1 MEFICSMT
9 GKSPS
14 TTGAGSEG
22 ALTKGPF
29 NALPPIV
36 DLNAALVSYLLTG
49 AAVFITATGFV
60 GPHFR
65 VDHDISLLVPEIWS
79 RISMSERDP
88 QYLIAEGYLEKCLDF
103 EHNGRQVLASRLGY
117 RITKRFV
124 LAFFGLMF
132 NHPAALFTEQMLRP
146 ELQDME
152 IFIDGLDNIVST
164 QKRIAQR
171 YFNDGSVELACPPL
185 RALLHIMSCDHFEG
199 RGLEHSE
206 IRALFTRENMLSSD
220 WYAERLAA
228 KQNVDIRQ
236 WDRHVRTL
244 RTFLAKD
251 NYAEEAARIGISD
264 RLARAQKNLETVR
277 SADYLQHLH
286 GTIGAQPW

>member
-1 MEFICSMT
+1 
-9 GKSPS
+9 
-14 TTGAGSEG
+14 
-22 ALTKGPF
+22 
-29 NALPPIV
+29 LPPIV

-49 AAVFITATGFV
+49 GAVFITATGFV

-88 QYLIAEGYLEKCLDF
+88 QYLIAEGYLEKCFDF

-152 IFIDGLDNIVST
+152 IFIDGLDNIIST

-185 RALLHIMSCDHFEG
+185 RALLHIMSYDHFEG

-220 WYAERLAA
+220 WYGERLAA

-236 WDRHVRTL
+236 WDRHVRSL
-244 RTFLAKD
+244 KTFLAKD
-251 NYAEEAARIGISD
+251 NYAEEAARLGISD

>member
-1 MEFICSMT
+1 M
-9 GKSPS
+9 
-14 TTGAGSEG
+14 
-22 ALTKGPF
+22 
-29 NALPPIV
+29 
-36 DLNAALVSYLLTG
+36 
-49 AAVFITATGFV
+49 AV
-60 GPHFR
+60 
-65 VDHDISLLVPEIWS
+65 L
-79 RISMSERDP
+79 DP
-88 QYLIAEGYLEKCLDF
+88 QYLIGEGYFETGVDF
-103 EHNGRQVLASRLGY
+103 EDTGRQVLVSRLGY

-199 RGLEHSE
+199 RVVDHSE

-228 KQNVDIRQ
+228 KQNVDIR
-236 WDRHVRTL
+236 H
-244 RTFLAKD
+244 
-251 NYAEEAARIGISD
+251 
-264 RLARAQKNLETVR
+264 
-277 SADYLQHLH
+277 
-286 GTIGAQPW
+286 